1 MIRRFVEFLRRNEKG
16 AALVELAIVCPVFT
30 IIAVGVADFAL
41 LMYAQMEVDAAA
53 DAGARYATLGFP
65 WNSTNVANAVTSAT
79 KASSGSTSSIT
90 ATPAPTNFCGCATAS
105 SITAVTC
112 TSTCSS
118 GLAPG
123 SYVSVNAQ
131 WNYSLIMPWPGFTSP
146 RTLSASSTVRI
157 Q

>member
-1 MIRRFVEFLRRNEKG
+1 MLRKFMKFLRRDEKG
-16 AALVELAIVCPVFT
+16 AALIELAIVCPVFT

-41 LMYAQMEVDAAA
+41 LMYAQMQVEAAA
-53 DAGARYATLGFP
+53 DSGARYATMYG
-65 WNSTNVANAVTSAT
+65 WNSTNVANAVTSAV
-79 KASSGSTSSIT
+79 KASSGSSTSIT

-105 SITAVTC
+105 GITAVSC
-112 TSTCSS
+112 SSTCSS

-123 SYVSVNAQ
+123 SYVSVNAR
-131 WNYSLIMPWPGFTSP
+131 WNYSLIMSWPGFTSP